1 MAPSRHP
8 AHDQPGIRRLHTGA
22 RNIRRKHERRPRIC
36 DQGNRKRRRR
46 CPGVRNRRNRGDR
59 PRPSAPGRLGDESP
73 LPPLRTRQPPDPAR
87 RVRSRHDALSARPRR
102 HAAARRT
109 EHGRRIRLLPC
120 GDRLRTAYDPLPRR
134 FDRLFRDGLHRLQ
147 VPKRPVGNTAG
158 RRRMEL
164 PADRHRPPAI
174 SRPPPATPGRRKST
188 PTASRPGSRRASIRP
203 YTPVTASAK
212 TFTWKIRAATTCS
225 PPILR

>member
-1 MAPSRHP
+1 MAPSRRH
-8 AHDQPGIRRLHTGA
+8 AHNRSGIRRLHTGA
-22 RNIRRKHERRPRIC
+22 QSIRRKRERCPHISDRR
-36 DQGNRKRRRR
+36 NRKRRRR
-46 CPGVRNRRNRGDR
+46 RPVIRDRRNRRSRL
-59 PRPSAPGRLGDESP
+59 RPSDPGRLGDESP

-109 EHGRRIRLLPC
+109 EHGRRIRPLPC
-120 GDRLRTAYDPLPRR
+120 KDRPSTAYDPLPRR
-134 FDRLFRDGLHRLQ
+134 FCRLLRHGLYRLQ
-147 VPKRPVGNTAG
+147 IPKRPVGNTAG

-174 SRPPPATPGRRKST
+174 SPFPTTLRRRKST
-188 PTASRPGSRRASIRP
+188 PTASRPGSRRAYIRP
-203 YTPVTASAK
+203 YTPATASAK

-225 PPILR
+225 PPILH